1 MAVSQNLD
9 LHTFTHNLQVCYN
22 SDQLL
27 VWWNHLL
34 IIWRIHFKILR
45 TPCKCYGIQIRVQ
58 KGFGHNM
65 KTVERAQDVTKNKVA
80 NYRSHK
86 EQYPKT
92 DNRQLLY
99 EHMIY
104 NGSFFTIVL
113 LALFN
118 HFTDIAPTS
127 FLPSF
132 CTKNKKISGKITVF
146 FQKSKQCFKEE
157 NII

>member
-1 MAVSQNLD
+1 MPS
-9 LHTFTHNLQVCYN
+9 
-22 SDQLL
+22 
-27 VWWNHLL
+27 
-34 IIWRIHFKILR
+34 
-45 TPCKCYGIQIRVQ
+45 KCYGKQMLLQ
-58 KGFGHNM
+58 KGFGYNM

-104 NGSFFTIVL
+104 NGSFFTRVL

-118 HFTDIAPTS
+118 HFTDIVLT
-127 FLPSF
+127 
-132 CTKNKKISGKITVF
+132 F
-146 FQKSKQCFKEE
+146 FRKD
-157 NII
+157 

>member
-1 MAVSQNLD
+1 
-9 LHTFTHNLQVCYN
+9 
-22 SDQLL
+22 
-27 VWWNHLL
+27 
-34 IIWRIHFKILR
+34 
-45 TPCKCYGIQIRVQ
+45 
-58 KGFGHNM
+58 M
-65 KTVERAQDVTKNKVA
+65 KTLERAQDVTKNKVA

-104 NGSFFTIVL
+104 NGSFFTRVL

-127 FLPSF
+127 FLSSF
-132 CTKNKKISGKITVF
+132 CKKKTQKISKCKICNCILYEIKTVF
-146 FQKSKQCFKEE
+146 
-157 NII
+157 